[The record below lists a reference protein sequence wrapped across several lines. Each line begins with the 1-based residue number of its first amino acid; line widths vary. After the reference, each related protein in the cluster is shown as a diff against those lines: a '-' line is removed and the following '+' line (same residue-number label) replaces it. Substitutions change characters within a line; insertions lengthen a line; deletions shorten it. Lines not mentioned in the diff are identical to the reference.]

1 MGFEG
6 RAASIRVAKGS
17 AAKVSRMSSSAKSKI
32 TFECAESEYREA
44 WNNPLHTRF
53 ELPPANVN
61 KVIRDRYW
69 VAPDKQ
75 ITRSMIWDMETKKAW
90 DPLSYIPYVV
100 SEARSWGRNTLQDGS
115 SRFCRSSLQHGWITP
130 DKGLVLEDVFVNPSR
145 QAIFFLGQERM
156 SEQDGSELE
165 ASNFQPI
172 FHVEH
177 GVGGSE
183 DEPLNLWSIVLL
195 TPKPDDRYLAPF
207 EQMVSA
213 GLLPG
218 FIEIYIQRDLG
229 MQLAPRR

>member
-1 MGFEG
+1 
-6 RAASIRVAKGS
+6 
-17 AAKVSRMSSSAKSKI
+17 MSGSAKSSI
-32 TFECAESEYREA
+32 TFECAQHEYREA

-61 KVIRDRYW
+61 KVLSDRYW
-69 VAPDKQ
+69 VAPAKR

-100 SEARSWGRNTLQDGS
+100 SEARSWGRNTRHDGS
-115 SRFCRSSLQHGWITP
+115 HRFCRSSLQRGWITP
-130 DKGLVLEDVFVNPSR
+130 QTGLVLEDVFVSPAR

-156 SEQDGSELE
+156 SEEDGNELE
-165 ASNFQPI
+165 ASKFQPI

-195 TPKPDDRYLAPF
+195 TPKPDARYLAPF
-207 EQMVSA
+207 EQMVST

-218 FIEIYIQRDLG
+218 FIEIYIQKDLG
-229 MQLAPRR
+229 MRLARRR